1 MATANPTANVDA
13 YIAVQPQE
21 AQAALRQ
28 VRQLIKEAAPL
39 AEEVISYAMPAY
51 KYHGM
56 LVYFGAWA
64 SHLGFYPGNSM
75 TITSLFKEEL
85 KGYDVSKGTIRFPY
99 NKPLPEAL
107 IKKIVMARVQQNE
120 DKAAQKSASKKAGA
134 PKTKIQ

>member
-13 YIAVQPQE
+13 YIGVQPQE
-21 AQAALRQ
+21 AQAALGQIRQ
-28 VRQLIKEAAPL
+28 IIKEAAPL
-39 AEEVISYAMPAY
+39 AQEVISYAMPAY

-64 SHLGFYPGNSM
+64 SHLGFYPGNSV

-107 IKKIVMARVQQNE
+107 IKKIVKARVQQNE